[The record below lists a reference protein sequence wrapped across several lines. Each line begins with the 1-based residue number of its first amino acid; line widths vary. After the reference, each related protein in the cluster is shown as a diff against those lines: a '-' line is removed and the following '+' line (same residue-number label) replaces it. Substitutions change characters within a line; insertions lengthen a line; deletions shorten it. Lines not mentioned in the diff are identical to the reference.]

1 MLLKIIL
8 RTKINRFKLK
18 KGIKTNSRGL
28 GLWAAFDLPSMTERD
43 DLWEEMMK
51 NKLLIL
57 TSGDK
62 SIRFRPHLTT
72 NKEEIDAAMSII
84 DVSIKKCLR

>member
-1 MLLKIIL
+1 MIDLQ
-8 RTKINRFKLK
+8 K
-18 KGIKTNSRGL
+18 KYPAYITNSRGL

-43 DLWEEMMK
+43 ELWEKMME

-57 TSGDK
+57 PSGDK

-72 NKEEIDAAMSII
+72 NKEEIDLAINIVDLS
-84 DVSIKKCLR
+84 VKKCLK

>member
-1 MLLKIIL
+1 MAEKVPIL
-8 RTKINRFKLK
+8 RTSCK
-18 KGIKTNSRGL
+18 K
-28 GLWAAFDLPSMTERD
+28 
-43 DLWEEMMK
+43 K

-72 NKEEIDAAMSII
+72 NKEEIDAAISII

>member
-1 MLLKIIL
+1 MLSVKNGSEKLIINSEKIGSYL
-8 RTKINRFKLK
+8 LSKL
-18 KGIKTNSRGL
+18 IELHNNYPAYITNSRGL

-72 NKEEIDAAMSII
+72 N
-84 DVSIKKCLR
+84 